1 MIGEFRIKSSNFV
14 QDSTSNMLGEG
25 EQLNTEN
32 NDTPS
37 PRDIITST
45 TVLQSKIVRKERTSQ
60 KCARKQ
66 AVGLQQAAA
75 VDRSSSVP

>member
-37 PRDIITST
+37 PRDIITPRT
-45 TVLQSKIVRKERTSQ
+45 MTLRVRKERTSH

-66 AVGLQQAAA
+66 AVGLQQPWIA
-75 VDRSSSVP
+75 VHQFLE